1 MNTCRHRIA
10 ICLGAAVLGAFS
22 ALRVSAQ
29 EQLHSTTSAN
39 DNAQVGRVA
48 GTVVRSGTDEPLR
61 KARVTLSAK
70 DDKNPSPRGVV
81 TGADGKFAFEGL
93 TSGAYDLE
101 AEHDGYVTGS
111 YGENTDGQGSAV
123 LTLATG
129 QKVEDLIFRLRKCA
143 VISGHV
149 VDEDGD
155 PVQGV
160 TVEAVRR
167 TMYRG
172 KALAVPISQS
182 STNDL
187 GEYRVF
193 DLEPG
198 QYCIRATPSPQEKW
212 NSSIADS
219 LGNSTGTKRPNFY
232 VPTFYPDSTD
242 ILRAST
248 IELRAGDE
256 IPSMDVMLVR
266 SRTYKIRGQVVDLTE
281 SSVDTQFAINLLP
294 LDGSPSFNVQQ
305 MINVKDG
312 SFELDGL
319 SPGSYQLIAMGLDDR
334 RQILKGFERVEIT
347 NADVDSVR
355 VMIKRGVEIRG
366 RVAVEGKAALPKNL
380 TISLQ
385 PKENDFGMNGGTARV
400 KADATFEIPD
410 VHDGLYQISASSGCE
425 DCYLKS
431 ARMNG
436 IDLLEKG
443 FEVAGAVSQPLE
455 LLFSSRSGTV
465 EGIVTK
471 DDDLPAV
478 GAKVLLV
485 PSLQYRQWSG
495 RFKTGTTDQYGRFTI
510 RSIAPGDYKVF
521 AIKQVPDDADVTD
534 PEFIRPFESQ
544 GQNLSIDENGK
555 KTLQLKWIVN
565 DAQNPRN

>member
-111 YGENTDGQGSAV
+111 YGENADGQGSAV

-172 KALAVPISQS
+172 KALAVPIFQS

-187 GEYRVF
+187 GEYRLF

-198 QYCIRATPSPQEKW
+198 QYCIRATPSSQEKW
-212 NSSIADS
+212 NASIADS
-219 LGNSTGTKRPNFY
+219 LGSSTGTKRPNLY
-232 VPTFYPDSTD
+232 VPTFYPDATD

-248 IELRAGDE
+248 IELKEGNE

-281 SSVDTQFAINLLP
+281 SSVDTEFAINLLP
-294 LDGSPSFNVQQ
+294 LDGSQSFNVQQ
-305 MINVKDG
+305 MTNVKDG

-425 DCYLKS
+425 ECYLKS

-443 FEVAGAVSQPLE
+443 LEVAGAVSQPLE

-495 RFKTGTTDQYGRFTI
+495 RFKTATTDQYGRFTI
-510 RSIAPGDYKVF
+510 RCIAPGDYKVF

-544 GQNLSIDENGK
+544 GQKLSIDENGK
-555 KTLQLKWIVN
+555 KTLQLKWIAN

>member
-1 MNTCRHRIA
+1 MNTCRHRIV

>member
-111 YGENTDGQGSAV
+111 YGENADGQGAAV

-172 KALAVPISQS
+172 KALAVPIFQS

-187 GEYRVF
+187 GEYRLF

-198 QYCIRATPSPQEKW
+198 QYCIRATPSSQEKW
-212 NSSIADS
+212 NASIADS
-219 LGNSTGTKRPNFY
+219 LGSSTGTKRPNLY
-232 VPTFYPDSTD
+232 VPTFYPDATD

-248 IELRAGDE
+248 IELKEGNE

-281 SSVDTQFAINLLP
+281 SSVDTEFAINLLP
-294 LDGSPSFNVQQ
+294 LDGSQSFNVQQ
-305 MINVKDG
+305 MTNVKDG

-425 DCYLKS
+425 ECYLKS

-443 FEVAGAVSQPLE
+443 LEVAGAVSQPLE

-495 RFKTGTTDQYGRFTI
+495 RFKTATTDQYGRFTI
-510 RSIAPGDYKVF
+510 RCIAPGDYKVF

-555 KTLQLKWIVN
+555 KTLQLKWIAN
-565 DAQNPRN
+565 DAQTPRN